1 MMSYTDGRNIIFG
14 IFSYLRGAVSDYKVI
29 LYLLYAYRKG
39 FLDSYTTKDHPDTY
53 LNRVA
58 KKIASS
64 GQKYDNLL
72 FKAFQPAI
80 MELHSSEGQFQKA
93 IQQFSRLNDEWY
105 QENTTRLFDEILTA
119 ITSNEGKE
127 SGAYTQPYE
136 LTKFVAA
143 ISGYDGNGSLYSQAC

>member
-1 MMSYTDGRNIIFG
+1 
-14 IFSYLRGAVSDYKVI
+14 
-29 LYLLYAYRKG
+29 
-39 FLDSYTTKDHPDTY
+39 
-53 LNRVA
+53 
-58 KKIASS
+58 
-64 GQKYDNLL
+64 
-72 FKAFQPAI
+72 

-93 IQQFSRLNDEWY
+93 IQQFSRLDDEWY

-143 ISGYDGNGSLYSQAC
+143 ISGYDGNGSLYNPYAGSGSYCTELVGKGRYVAQEKMVSAWGVGLSAKMPSVSTQEAFIVNRGPKSGPNIFTNYRE